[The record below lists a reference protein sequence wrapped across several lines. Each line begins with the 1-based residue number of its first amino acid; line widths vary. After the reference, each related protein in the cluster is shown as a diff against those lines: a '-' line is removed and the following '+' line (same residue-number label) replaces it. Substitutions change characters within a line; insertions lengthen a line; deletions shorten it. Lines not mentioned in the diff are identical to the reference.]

1 MIDSE
6 RERGLLDHIPLS
18 ILSRIKA
25 MELQTT
31 KVCQE
36 AIEFVRNDD
45 EKYFEQMRYV
55 IERPWMVFKKE
66 KKING
71 KLRWDSKHYKR
82 TSGSKYSISPLL
94 LILECPENALFETL
108 QWQVL
113 KILVRHHSK
122 NLLAVRSLRSLPQY
136 SHSVKR
142 SN

>member
-31 KVCQE
+31 KICKE

-55 IERPWMVFKKE
+55 IERPWMIFKKE
-66 KKING
+66 KKINE

-82 TSGSKYSISPLL
+82 TSGSKYIISPLL
-94 LILECPENALFETL
+94 LILECPQNALSETL

-113 KILVRHHSK
+113 KILV
-122 NLLAVRSLRSLPQY
+122 
-136 SHSVKR
+136 
-142 SN
+142 